1 LIELKDKEINGLNLN
16 LAQLKSETSSKDSR
30 IQNLEMET
38 KELLQQQT
46 QLSQSI
52 SKLETQKVELNTRL
66 ETFKNNKER
75 TMSEK
80 ENEFEEISK
89 VIKGVI

>member
-1 LIELKDKEINGLNLN
+1 LIELKNKEINGLNLN
-16 LAQLKSETSSKDSR
+16 LAQLKSETSLKDSR

-46 QLSQSI
+46 QLSKSI
-52 SKLETQKVELNTRL
+52 SKLETQKIELNKRL

-75 TMSEK
+75 TISEK

-89 VIKGVI
+89 VIKGVT

>member
-1 LIELKDKEINGLNLN
+1 LIDLKDKEINGLNLN
-16 LAQLKSETSSKDSR
+16 LAQLKSETSSKESR

-52 SKLETQKVELNTRL
+52 NKLETQKIELNTKL

-75 TMSEK
+75 TLSEK

>member
-52 SKLETQKVELNTRL
+52 SKLETQKIELNTRL

>member
-1 LIELKDKEINGLNLN
+1 MIELKDKEINGLNLN

>member
-1 LIELKDKEINGLNLN
+1 MIELKDKEINGLNLN

-46 QLSQSI
+46 QLSKSI
-52 SKLETQKVELNTRL
+52 SKLETQKIELNTRL